1 MAEPKHEAGKIDWT
15 KLKSEYATTGIS
27 YRGIA
32 EKYGIGKTN
41 VERHARQEKWREA
54 RKKYREKCAETAIN
68 KLARAEGNKLAKLA
82 YSADKL
88 LKRVTKAIE
97 DPNQFNRYI
106 VDGAE
111 ITDNGEVQKKIEVCF
126 SKADTKAMLEM
137 ANTLKTLTAVIRNVN
152 EISTNAEMEARQIA
166 LEKMQLERE
175 RRENAQGNNEVVI
188 RFEGESIE
196 KYSK

>member
-1 MAEPKHEAGKIDWT
+1 MAGCA
-15 KLKSEYATTGIS
+15 
-27 YRGIA
+27 
-32 EKYGIGKTN
+32 
-41 VERHARQEKWREA
+41 
-54 RKKYREKCAETAIN
+54 KKYREKCAETAIN

-137 ANTLKTLTAVIRNVN
+137 ANTLKTLTAVIRTSMKFQRTPKWKRGRLRWKKCSWK
-152 EISTNAEMEARQIA
+152 ESG
-166 LEKMQLERE
+166 EKMHKAIMKL
-175 RRENAQGNNEVVI
+175 
-188 RFEGESIE
+188 
-196 KYSK
+196 

>member
-1 MAEPKHEAGKIDWT
+1 MAKSKHDAGKIDWM

-32 EKYGIGKTN
+32 EKYGLGKTN
-41 VERHARQEKWREA
+41 VERHAKQEKWREA
-54 RKKYREKCAETAIN
+54 RKRYQDECAATAIN
-68 KLARAEGNKLAKLA
+68 KMARAEGNKLAKLA

-88 LKRVTKAIE
+88 LKRVTKALE
-97 DPNQFNRYI
+97 DPDQFNRYI
-106 VDGAE
+106 VDGVE
-111 ITDNGEVQKKIEVCF
+111 TTESGKVQKKVEVCF
-126 SKADTKAMLEM
+126 SKTDTKAMLEM

-152 EISTNAEMEARQIA
+152 EIATSAEMEARQIA
-166 LEKMQLERE
+166 LEKMKLERE
-175 RRENAQGNNEVVI
+175 RKENAQESNEVVI